1 MVTRSGRGSGAR
13 PTIAIVGCGRIARV
27 HAKNLA
33 AGARFVFVS
42 RRRESAEA
50 FRERFGGDAA
60 ADLGEVAEREDIA
73 GAVVCSP
80 LDCHAEQTVTLLEA
94 GKAVL
99 VEKPMAATRA
109 EVEAIGAAF
118 SRNPG
123 SRLMVA
129 ENYLYKPSLRRLRA
143 LLPGLGRIRRVRLR
157 KETRQEARG
166 WRTAHGAL
174 LEGGIHFVALLGA
187 IVDEK
192 PESVAAVFP
201 GAARPERRAALRIGY
216 PSGVRGEV
224 CYAWDR
230 ASLPGGILQH
240 STVEGDRGRIV
251 FESNGLYLARRGGG
265 LFRVQFGP
273 LSDLMGFGAMTRD
286 FLRLV
291 ASPEHCPVSG
301 FERARRDLGVVFRA
315 LESGAA
321 G

>member
-1 MVTRSGRGSGAR
+1 MTGAGRGGGAR

-27 HAKNLA
+27 HAKNLDV
-33 AGARFVFVS
+33 GARFVFVS
-42 RRRESAEA
+42 RRRASAEA
-50 FRERFGGDAA
+50 FRERFGGGVA
-60 ADLGEVAEREDIA
+60 ADLGEVAAREDIA

-80 LDCHAEQTVTLLEA
+80 LDHHAEQTVTLLEA

-109 EVEAIGAAF
+109 EVEAIGAAL
-118 SRNPG
+118 SRNPA

-143 LLPGLGRIRRVRLR
+143 LLPGLGRIGRVGLR

-187 IVDEK
+187 IVDEE
-192 PESVAAVFP
+192 PESVVGSFP
-201 GAARPERRAALRIGY
+201 GAARPERRAVVRIRY
-216 PSGVRGEV
+216 PSGARAEVR
-224 CYAWDR
+224 YAWDR

-240 STVEGDRGRIV
+240 STVEGERGRIV

-265 LFRVQFGP
+265 LFRAQLGP
-273 LSDLMGFGAMTRD
+273 LSDFMGFGAMARD
-286 FLRLV
+286 FLRLL
-291 ASPEHCPVSG
+291 ASPEHRPVSG

-315 LESGAA
+315 VESGAP